1 MKTNDR
7 PRTAVSSRTCRF
19 DGAAPTS
26 TGSIPEGCSEC
37 TAFPVASGFDPTYSG
52 QPATNSAPGWG
63 DLWRTAGLLRG
74 LSLADLGR
82 QVGERLCC
90 AALVSRCASTR
101 QRP

>member
-26 TGSIPEGCSEC
+26 TGSIPEGCSKC
-37 TAFPVASGFDPTYSG
+37 SPFPVASAFDPTYSG

-63 DLWRTAGLLRG
+63 DLMAHRVADKGLE
-74 LSLADLGR
+74 LGR
-82 QVGERLCC
+82 F
-90 AALVSRCASTR
+90 
-101 QRP
+101 RPAGW